1 MGHGR
6 RAAPRIASGW
16 PAGPCGALPARPGIG
31 LAADGGQDGQQQTP
45 DPYRSGYRTLSE
57 WTRRRCA
64 DTRSDT
70 AAQFCQARWTA
81 GQRGRVLAVRAA
93 QPTIGTGPRGCQAAT
108 LRPRRRPRP
117 RPCRTVWC
125 PRQPP
130 GWLPGHCRAWTA
142 GHCGHRRPDTAP
154 PSASSSSR
162 SPSWLMS
169 STTPLGDQEVGQLA
183 QAPGRKRQVV
193 VLRAAERQP
202 LDLLALGEGERRR
215 PTASVTR
222 VQRVEPV
229 GVEVVDDIADPVL
242 VKVTSAI
249 RGAGMPWAASRIMW
263 ARRQVTTE
271 PLLRCTMRSSRLP
284 S

>member
-1 MGHGR
+1 
-6 RAAPRIASGW
+6 
-16 PAGPCGALPARPGIG
+16 
-31 LAADGGQDGQQQTP
+31 
-45 DPYRSGYRTLSE
+45 
-57 WTRRRCA
+57 
-64 DTRSDT
+64 
-70 AAQFCQARWTA
+70 
-81 GQRGRVLAVRAA
+81 
-93 QPTIGTGPRGCQAAT
+93 
-108 LRPRRRPRP
+108 
-117 RPCRTVWC
+117 
-125 PRQPP
+125 
-130 GWLPGHCRAWTA
+130 
-142 GHCGHRRPDTAP
+142 
-154 PSASSSSR
+154 
-162 SPSWLMS
+162 MS